1 MEGGAAMSLAK
12 SRITA
17 QGQVSIPVAVMQQ
30 FGLAPG
36 EVIEWE
42 SRDGQLTIRRA
53 GQYTLADVRK
63 ALDLP
68 KGVHKTDAEI
78 REGIKARMRVK
89 HARH

>member
-1 MEGGAAMSLAK
+1 MSLAK

>member
-1 MEGGAAMSLAK
+1 
-12 SRITA
+12 
-17 QGQVSIPVAVMQQ
+17 MQQ

-68 KGVHKTDAEI
+68 KGVHKTDAVI

>member
-1 MEGGAAMSLAK
+1 MEVGTAMSIAQ

-17 QGQVSIPVAVMQQ
+17 QGQVSIPVAVMRQ

-42 SRDGQLTIRRA
+42 TRDGDLIIHKA
-53 GQYTLADVRK
+53 GRYTLEEVREV
-63 ALDLP
+63 LELP
-68 KGVHKTDAEI
+68 EGMHKTDAEI

>member
-1 MEGGAAMSLAK
+1 MSLAK

-68 KGVHKTDAEI
+68 KGVHKTDADI